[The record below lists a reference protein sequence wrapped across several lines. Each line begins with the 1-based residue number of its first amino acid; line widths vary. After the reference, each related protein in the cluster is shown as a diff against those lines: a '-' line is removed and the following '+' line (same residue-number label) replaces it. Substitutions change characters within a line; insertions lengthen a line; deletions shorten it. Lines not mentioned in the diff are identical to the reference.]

1 MNYTF
6 KLFSSSK
13 MNEHVI
19 ETILHI
25 TRNDTEN
32 TLFINL

>member
-6 KLFSSSK
+6 KLFSCSK
-13 MNEHVI
+13 MNENII

-25 TRNDTEN
+25 TRNDTEKA
-32 TLFINL
+32 LFINL